1 MLWSSRCKNTHMQQ
15 VHRKK
20 WGRLFHNVVHSPHI
34 EPPIVSRK
42 LGKLS
47 FADEHRGPHIDKG
60 RQLFHNFES
69 GEIPNKHTASERR
82 LPVVTSENAARK
94 VPNTWKCPNF
104 EPLTVMCSPVCSQ
117 EMGAATTTPTFTYTH
132 QPLYIVVICLIF
144 SEVPMYSYHYAMSPH
159 KQNYQTKCPCNPN
172 NALVVNK
179 FHLKQNKRKNVPKKN
194 RCKRE
199 NCSKFDA
206 CTFSVSS
213 KRRWNTI
220 KCTLRQTI
228 NADGLVLSVAWFDIV
243 TSWVK
248 SDAAIN
254 RLSYKITIANLT
266 SIESNEIHP

>member
-1 MLWSSRCKNTHMQQ
+1 MLYTPRTSS
-15 VHRKK
+15 
-20 WGRLFHNVVHSPHI
+20 L
-34 EPPIVSRK
+34 
-42 LGKLS
+42 
-47 FADEHRGPHIDKG
+47 
-60 RQLFHNFES
+60 QLFHES
-69 GEIPNKHTASERR
+69 LANSLLQMNIEDLTLTKGDNCSIISK
-82 LPVVTSENAARK
+82 AAK
-94 VPNTWKCPNF
+94 SQINTLHPKEDFQSWLQKMPQEKYQPNTWKCPNF
-104 EPLTVMCSPVCSQ
+104 EPLTMMCSPVCSQ
-117 EMGAATTTPTFTYTH
+117 EMGAAMTAPTFTYTH

-179 FHLKQNKRKNVPKKN
+179 FHLKQNKRKNVPKKK
-194 RCKRE
+194 RCKRD

-220 KCTLRQTI
+220 KRTLRQTI